1 MKNSHKKINTI
12 LREGAM
18 VVLSTIAPFL
28 QGDNYIKLSP
38 KIISYSYIYFTGR
51 KRKLLL
57 HLLRGFS

>member
-1 MKNSHKKINTI
+1 MKNSYKKINTI

-18 VVLSTIAPFL
+18 VVLPTIAPSL
-28 QGDNYIKLSP
+28 QGDNYIKLSA
-38 KIISYSYIYFTGR
+38 KIISYIYFTGR

>member
-28 QGDNYIKLSP
+28 QGDNYIKLSEP
-38 KIISYSYIYFTGR
+38 VKKS
-51 KRKLLL
+51 L
-57 HLLRGFS
+57 

>member
-1 MKNSHKKINTI
+1 MKNSHKKINTV

-28 QGDNYIKLSP
+28 QGDNYIKLSA
-38 KIISYSYIYFTGR
+38 KIISYIYFTGR